1 MTLFSPHE
9 IQNVI
14 QHRQRS
20 LDQAQKDYYA
30 YFCEEAMRFYVP
42 YILERK
48 DGILTALREDAVRYP
63 YKKAASVSLIHTNT
77 YYSPSNKEARRYME
91 NHLYGTGAWFESL
104 SGLNRAN
111 MYAIF
116 KNSDFEKEM
125 NKVLGGGLY
134 VGMESRK
141 IGTEAGVDIYD
152 IRMTIN
158 LNLQ

>member
-1 MTLFSPHE
+1 
-9 IQNVI
+9 
-14 QHRQRS
+14 
-20 LDQAQKDYYA
+20 
-30 YFCEEAMRFYVP
+30 
-42 YILERK
+42 
-48 DGILTALREDAVRYP
+48 
-63 YKKAASVSLIHTNT
+63 
-77 YYSPSNKEARRYME
+77 ME

-111 MYAIF
+111 IYAIF

-134 VGMESRK
+134 LGMESRK

-152 IRMTIN
+152 IRITIN